1 MPLSTPKLNITCS
14 GTSGSYIFSTLSQ
27 IFSVVEPISINFY
40 KLRNNENE

>member
-14 GTSGSYIFSTLSQ
+14 GTSGSYIFTTLTHV
-27 IFSVVEPISINFY
+27 FSMVAPISINFY